1 MLWGFLSYL
10 RVGPAATEE
19 TENISLLRQFFMKLN
34 ATYLRLTRDL
44 PPERLDK
51 PDLTRVRE
59 ILSKD
64 TGINPPV
71 VFWRDA
77 YEAEQLM
84 ISIMPAAEVRADLIK
99 FMDDAKRLGVAS
111 HDSYREEMNALI
123 KNEKTVEQGSPEAA
137 RAAALM
143 LRVLDDLQ
151 WRYSQRYHLRQLAQ
165 RYMWRMLWVFVFIAF
180 FFAAALYSYQL
191 ISDRGWTAGFT
202 AYPLAL
208 SAGLLG
214 AGFSML
220 TGRQQVLSIGSIEAM
235 RTATHIGMVLLRLG
249 VGGGA
254 AAIIYF
260 LFDSGFFE
268 TALFPDTTRIGFD
281 RVDGLLAGPAG
292 EDAGEGAEE
301 RIVEGAKVPNAEL
314 RLLIVWGFLAGF
326 SEKLVPAMLTSKS
339 DAQE

>member
-1 MLWGFLSYL
+1 MLREFLAYL
-10 RVGPAATEE
+10 GLGSAVTEE

-64 TGINPPV
+64 TGQNPPV

-84 ISIMPAAEVRADLIK
+84 VSIMPAAEARADLIK
-99 FMDDAKRLGVAS
+99 FMDDAKRLEISSYDA
-111 HDSYREEMNALI
+111 YREEFADLA
-123 KNEKTVEQGSPEAA
+123 KNPQTGVDGSAEAGQA
-137 RAAALM
+137 RALL

-151 WRYSQRYHLRQLAQ
+151 WRYSQRYHLRRICQL
-165 RYMWRMLWVFVFIAF
+165 YMLRMFFVFSVIAIC
-180 FFAAALYSYQL
+180 FAAALFTYRYL
-191 ISDRGWTAGFT
+191 AAEGLTGGFT

-214 AGFSML
+214 AAFSML
-220 TGRQQVLSIGSIEAM
+220 TGRQEVLAIGSIEAM
-235 RTATHIGMVLLRLG
+235 RSATHLSMVLLRLG

-254 AAIIYF
+254 AAIFYF
-260 LFDSGFFE
+260 LFDSGFFD
-268 TALFPDTTRIGFD
+268 TQLFPDTKGMGFEPIGE
-281 RVDGLLAGPAG
+281 AS
-292 EDAGEGAEE
+292 AE
-301 RIVEGAKVPNAEL
+301 APMVPNAEL
-314 RLLIVWGFLAGF
+314 RLRIVWSFLAGF
-326 SEKLVPAMLTSKS
+326 SEKLVPAILASK
-339 DAQE
+339 QEAPA